1 MASLAGKVALIT
13 AGATG
18 IGFGCAQEIANAG
31 GNVMICARREDT
43 LRDAAKR
50 LGERA
55 AWVVC
60 DVTDDAS
67 VDAAVA
73 AAVERFG
80 ALHLAVNSAGT
91 GTAGPLT
98 EITTAEFERV
108 MATNLTGAFR
118 CLRAEAKAI
127 IAAGGGSIVNISSI
141 AGALTHP
148 WMSPYC
154 ASKAGLDMLTR
165 CAADEL
171 GAFHVRVNSVL
182 PGVVRT
188 PMAAALAE
196 VPISRDEY
204 LRLMPIS
211 RIGEPADIGRAVVF
225 LLSDDAS
232 WITGQLIPVD
242 GGHTIRKGPNL
253 VPLFQQ
259 GQVSRSEPKAS
270 EDQQVAGDA

>member
-1 MASLAGKVALIT
+1 MAQLDGKVAFVT

-18 IGFGCAQEIANAG
+18 IGYGCAEEIAKAG
-31 GNVMICARREDT
+31 GKVMICARREDT
-43 LRDAAKR
+43 LREAAKR

-73 AAVERFG
+73 ATVERFG

-91 GTAGPLT
+91 GTGGPIT

-118 CLRAEAKAI
+118 CLRAEAKAM

-171 GAFHVRVNSVL
+171 GAHRVRVNSVL

-188 PMAAALAE
+188 PMAAALSE

-204 LRLMPIS
+204 LSLMPIS

-253 VPLFQQ
+253 VPLFTQ
-259 GQVSRSEPKAS
+259 GMSGASVS
-270 EDQQVAGDA
+270 